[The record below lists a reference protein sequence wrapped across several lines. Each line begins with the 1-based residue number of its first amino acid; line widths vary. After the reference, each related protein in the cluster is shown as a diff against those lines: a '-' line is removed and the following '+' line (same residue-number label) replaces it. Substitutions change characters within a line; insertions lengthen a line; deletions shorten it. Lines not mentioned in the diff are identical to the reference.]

1 MQSKIAALWESYY
14 IKKPLTFWEF
24 VEKQTNLKSLF
35 GCIEIA
41 LKSYEKEFERNP
53 CKVTEVYASGAVGI
67 GKGVYAY
74 MIVAYRLYLAMLL
87 KNPKKDIFQIAPA
100 AELSCL
106 FAGGHCDEKLIGFL
120 HFLKGI
126 QNPEDPL
133 FVFEEGKQLVK
144 FTNAIVIYKDE
155 NGKYSAH
162 FNENEIAFRTA
173 KSVAELI
180 GTNPLIVDYDA
191 DLYETATAMRFLEQ
205 IQGRMKSRFGPLKD
219 LLTCLLVEK
228 SPNNLYND
236 LIDQH
241 IWKIEKEYMDQGL
254 NESKY
259 LVERFVPIYMK
270 NVKTANDLKQL
281 PKNTHFIDLLNGE
294 VGEIWYFDTYVSRH
308 PKNDIRE
315 FPANGRQYTFANQDV
330 SEVFVKE
337 NDTELLDL
345 AFEDPKRFVNEILG
359 EPIPNPYK
367 MTIEVSDALGALQTA
382 RKLILDYK
390 MQFTFDREGSYLAI
404 PELNTKI
411 KL

>member
-126 QNPEDPL
+126 QNPDDPL
-133 FVFEEGKQLVK
+133 FVFEEGKQLK
-144 FTNAIVIYKDE
+144 EFTDAIVIYKDE
-155 NGKYSAH
+155 NRKYSAH

-173 KSVAELI
+173 KSVAELL
-180 GTNPLIVDYDA
+180 GTNPLIVDYDT

-241 IWKIEKEYMDQGL
+241 IWKIEKDYMDQGL

-315 FPANGRQYTFANQDV
+315 FPANGRQYTFANQGV

-390 MQFTFDREGSYLAI
+390 MQFTFDGEGSYLAI

>member
-87 KNPKKDIFQIAPA
+87 KNPKKDIFQIAPTC
-100 AELSCL
+100 ELSCM

-120 HFLKGI
+120 HFLQGI
-126 QNPEDPL
+126 QSPEDPL

-173 KSVAELI
+173 KSVAELL
-180 GTNPLIVDYDA
+180 GTNPLIVDYDT

-205 IQGRMKSRFGPLKD
+205 IQRRMKSRFGPLKD

-315 FPANGRQYTFANQDV
+315 FPANGKQYTFANQGV

-337 NDTELLDL
+337 NDTELFDL

-367 MTIEVSDALGALQTA
+367 ITIEVSDALGALQTA
-382 RKLILDYK
+382 RKLILDYQ
-390 MQFTFDREGSYLAI
+390 MQFTFDRDGAYLAI

-411 KL
+411 KI

>member
-53 CKVTEVYASGAVGI
+53 YKVTEVYASGAVGI

-87 KNPKKDIFQIAPA
+87 KNPKEEIFKFAPSN
-100 AELSCL
+100 ELSCM

-120 HFLKGI
+120 HFLQGI

-144 FTNAIVIYKDE
+144 FTNAIVIYEDE

-162 FNENEIAFRTA
+162 FNENKIAFRTA

-191 DLYETATAMRFLEQ
+191 DLYETSMAMRFLEQ
-205 IQGRMKSRFGPLKD
+205 IQNRMRSRFGSLKD

-241 IWKIEKEYMDQGL
+241 IWKIEKEYKDLGL

-270 NVKTANDLKQL
+270 NVKTANDLNQL
-281 PKNTHFIDLLNGE
+281 PKNTHFIDILNGE

-315 FPANGRQYTFANQDV
+315 FPANGRQYTFTGS
-330 SEVFVKE
+330 SEIFVKE

-382 RKLILDYK
+382 RKLILDYQ
-390 MQFTFDREGSYLAI
+390 MQFTSDRDGAYLAI

-411 KL
+411 KI

>member
-14 IKKPLTFWEF
+14 VTKPLTFWEF
-24 VEKQTNLKSLF
+24 VEKQTNLKHLF
-35 GCIEIA
+35 SCVEIA

-74 MIVAYRLYLAMLL
+74 MVIAYRLYLAMLL
-87 KNPKKDIFQIAPA
+87 KNPKRDIFQIAPS
-100 AELSCL
+100 AELSCM
-106 FAGGHCDEKLIGFL
+106 FVGGHCDEKLIGFL

-126 QNPEDPL
+126 QNQEDPI
-133 FVFEEGKQLVK
+133 FVFEEGKQLK
-144 FTNAIVIYKDE
+144 EFTDVIVIYKDE
-155 NGKYSAH
+155 NERYSAH
-162 FNENEIAFRTA
+162 FGENEIAFRAA
-173 KSVAELI
+173 KSFMGLI

-191 DLYETATAMRFLEQ
+191 DFFEAATAMRILEQ
-205 IQGRMKSRFGPLKD
+205 IQSRMRTRFGSLKD

-236 LIDQH
+236 LLDQH
-241 IWKIEKEYMDQGL
+241 IWKVEHP
-254 NESKY
+254 ESLGEARY

-270 NVKTANDLKQL
+270 DVKTVNDLGQL
-281 PKNTHFIDLLNGE
+281 PKNTHFIDILNGA
-294 VGEIWYFDTYVSRH
+294 VGELEDFEAYVSKH
-308 PKNDIRE
+308 PKSDIRE
-315 FPANGRQYTFANQDV
+315 FPASRQYIFASSDGFDT
-330 SEVFVKE
+330 FVKE

-359 EPIPNPYK
+359 EPTPNPYK
-367 MTIEVSDALGALQTA
+367 MTVEVSDALGALQTA

-390 MQFTFDREGSYLAI
+390 MQFTFDSNGSYLSI
-404 PELNTKI
+404 PEVNTKI

>member
-87 KNPKKDIFQIAPA
+87 KNPKKDIFQIAPTC
-100 AELSCL
+100 ELSCM

-120 HFLKGI
+120 HFLQGI
-126 QNPEDPL
+126 QSPEDPL

-173 KSVAELI
+173 KSVAELL
-180 GTNPLIVDYDA
+180 GTNPLIVDYDT

-315 FPANGRQYTFANQDV
+315 FPANGKQYTFANQGV

-337 NDTELLDL
+337 NDTELFDL

-367 MTIEVSDALGALQTA
+367 ITIEVSDALGALQTA
-382 RKLILDYK
+382 RKLILDYQ
-390 MQFTFDREGSYLAI
+390 MQFTFDRDGAYLAI

-411 KL
+411 KI

>member
-53 CKVTEVYASGAVGI
+53 YKVTEVYASGAVGI

-87 KNPKKDIFQIAPA
+87 KNPKEEIFKFAPSS
-100 AELSCL
+100 ELSCM

-126 QNPEDPL
+126 QNQEDPL

-144 FTNAIVIYKDE
+144 FTNAIVIYEDE

-162 FNENEIAFRTA
+162 FNENKIAFRTA

-191 DLYETATAMRFLEQ
+191 DLYETSMAMRFLEQ
-205 IQGRMKSRFGPLKD
+205 IQNRMRSRFGSLKD

-241 IWKIEKEYMDQGL
+241 IWKIEKEYKDLGL

-270 NVKTANDLKQL
+270 NVKTANDLNQL
-281 PKNTHFIDLLNGE
+281 PKNTHFIDILNGE

-315 FPANGRQYTFANQDV
+315 FPANGRQYTFTGS
-330 SEVFVKE
+330 SEIFVKE

-382 RKLILDYK
+382 RKLILDYQ
-390 MQFTFDREGSYLAI
+390 MQFTFDRDGAYLAI

-411 KL
+411 KI